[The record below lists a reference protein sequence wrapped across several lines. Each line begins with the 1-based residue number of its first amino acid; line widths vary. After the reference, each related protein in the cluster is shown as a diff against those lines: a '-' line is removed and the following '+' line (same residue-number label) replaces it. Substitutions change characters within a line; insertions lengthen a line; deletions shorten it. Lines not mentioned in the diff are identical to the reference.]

1 MSHFGRRIFF
11 LLLFLFWVSGAR
23 GVAWSLSQGDFEVK
37 SLAVIT
43 QDDRGLSLN
52 YPRSLFYDKK
62 VHETYVL
69 GSGSREVI
77 IFTSDFYPAVSVGH
91 GRGLSGVVG
100 VFVDHDKLLF
110 CLGGKKHDTLSNLF
124 VYDQALLPVGRI
136 ELSGFPEVDHFQPE
150 QVVVKDGFFYV
161 VGLGSPGLLKFDLEG
176 IFLERI
182 IPRDEILGVEE
193 DAPVKSFKIDSQG
206 RFFLLSEVMGRIFV
220 YSSQG
225 EALFK
230 FGTKGGSSGKLS
242 RPRALAIDEKER
254 LIFVVDY
261 MRHAVNVYSMEGE
274 YLFEFGG
281 KGVGRGWLSFP
292 SDLTIDDRGRLWVAD
307 TFNGRV
313 QVFKVSRRQPV
324 ADAAGAPGSMGSLRS
339 EIPVV
344 AGTSEESAPDSP
356 ESSAPE
362 ENAAPERGSQKSV
375 PVVPEPPLQIDEV
388 QESDL

>member
-1 MSHFGRRIFF
+1 MDRFGWRI
-11 LLLFLFWVSGAR
+11 LLLFGFLFVLR
-23 GVAWSLSQGDFEVK
+23 GDRVAWSLSHGDFKVK

-43 QDDRGLSLN
+43 QDDRGLALK

-62 VHETYVL
+62 AHETYVV
-69 GSGSREVI
+69 GSGTREVV

-91 GRGLSGVVG
+91 GRGLSGVIS
-100 VFVDHDKLLF
+100 VFVDHDNLLF
-110 CLGGKKHDTLSNLF
+110 CLGGKESNTLSNLF

-136 ELSGFPEVDHFQPE
+136 ELSGFPEVDQFQPE
-150 QVVVKDGFFYV
+150 QVVVEDGFFYV
-161 VGLGSPGLLKFDLEG
+161 VGIGSPGLLKFDHEG

-182 IPRDEILGVEE
+182 IPRDEVLGVEE
-193 DAPVKSFKIDSQG
+193 DAPVKSFEIDSQG

-225 EALFK
+225 EPLFK

-242 RPRALAIDEKER
+242 RPRALAIDEKEG

-274 YLFEFGG
+274 YLFELGG

-292 SDLTIDDRGRLWVAD
+292 SDLTIDARGRLWVAD

-313 QVFKVSRRQPV
+313 QIFKVSRRQSG
-324 ADAAGAPGSMGSLRS
+324 ADAAGAASSIGGLRS

-344 AGTSEESAPDSP
+344 AETPKIPTPDSP
-356 ESSAPE
+356 ENSVPE
-362 ENAAPERGSQKSV
+362 ESVIPEPESQKSV
-375 PVVPEPPLQIDEV
+375 SEPPLQLDEV

>member
-1 MSHFGRRIFF
+1 MYRFGWRI
-11 LLLFLFWVSGAR
+11 LFLFGVLFVLR
-23 GVAWSLSQGDFEVK
+23 GDRVAWSLSQGDFEVK

-43 QDDRGLSLN
+43 QDDRGLSLK

-62 VHETYVL
+62 AHETYVL
-69 GSGSREVI
+69 GSGIHEVV
-77 IFTSDFYPAVSVGH
+77 IFTSDFYPAVSLGH
-91 GRGLSGVVG
+91 GRGLSGVIS
-100 VFVDHDKLLF
+100 VFVDHDNLLF
-110 CLGGKKHDTLSNLF
+110 CLGGKKSDMLSKIF

-136 ELSGFPEVDHFQPE
+136 ELSGFPEVDRFQPE
-150 QVVVKDGFFYV
+150 QVVAKDGFFYV
-161 VGLGSPGLLKFDLEG
+161 VGIGSPGLLKFDHKG
-176 IFLERI
+176 IFMKRI

-193 DAPVKSFKIDSQG
+193 DAPVKSFKVDSQG

-220 YSSQG
+220 YSPQG
-225 EALFK
+225 ELLFK
-230 FGTKGGSSGKLS
+230 FGTKGGSSGKLA
-242 RPRALAIDEKER
+242 RPRALAIDEKAG

-261 MRHAVNVYSMEGE
+261 MRHAVNVYSMDGE

-313 QVFKVSRRQPV
+313 QVFKVSRRQST
-324 ADAAGAPGSMGSLRS
+324 ADMSGAASPMGDMRS

-344 AGTSEESAPDSP
+344 AGTPKVSAPDSL
-356 ESSAPE
+356 ESLAPE
-362 ENAAPERGSQKSV
+362 GSATSEAGSQKTITG
-375 PVVPEPPLQIDEV
+375 VPESPLQPDEV